1 MTEHLPVI
9 DIRAQLL
16 ARTFQR
22 EAMPLPF
29 ARDIFLLETHIAGI
43 QYHQAKTIRAELQP
57 GLMLKLLREPNNVHD
72 RLAIGILTLDNIKL
86 GYVPRL
92 RNAVLARLMD
102 AGKLLVAEVTRV
114 IEPEA
119 AGDEDE
125 SLYWD
130 EEFRPCHDE
139 NEVRFRISLREQ

>member
-9 DIRAQLL
+9 DIRSQLL

-43 QYHQAKTIRAELQP
+43 QYHQAKTIRPELQP

-72 RLAIGILTLDNIKL
+72 RLAIEILTLDNIKL

-130 EEFRPCHDE
+130 EESRPYHDK